1 MVFYQFLFECFI
13 RIQLFAS
20 VDQKHIPRTHLV
32 GVNQVA
38 INELLNDVV
47 RFYIECILLSS
58 FLQSLDADLDLL
70 LIHIS
75 QVDGVNDSVGS
86 QNCFFLDLLSVVVEN
101 EPFRGDVQ
109 LGGYHFSK
117 LVSPHLLGKFDAF
130 RFLVKSSD
138 EDLDEVFS
146 WCALCVHILS
156 EILDEKINFYYLT
169 LAYKECQRSSCT
181 KLGCLKIDE
190 NRSQHPSHSQMGLAL

>member
-1 MVFYQFLFECFI
+1 MLVTLEVSVFFSSSIFLAFHTDQFRLVFYQFLFECFI

-130 RFLVKSSD
+130 S
-138 EDLDEVFS
+138 
-146 WCALCVHILS
+146 LS
-156 EILDEKINFYYLT
+156 
-169 LAYKECQRSSCT
+169 CQ
-181 KLGCLKIDE
+181 KFG
-190 NRSQHPSHSQMGLAL
+190 